1 MKKSDILLLVI
12 VINLLIFSIAN
23 IFFNIKYEQVDD
35 FIIYNLYSG
44 LDGVYIHPILCILIG
59 LFFRIAPQINWHTIF
74 LLLMQFICFTT
85 IGYIILQKHKTPLS
99 ILIYTIFAS
108 IFYTALL
115 LLIQYTSVAA
125 LLILKTKIKNG
136 LF

>member
-12 VINLLIFSIAN
+12 VINLIIFSIAN

-44 LDGVYIHPILCILIG
+44 LDGTYNFHGVYIHPILCILIG

-99 ILIYTIFAS
+99 I
-108 IFYTALL
+108 
-115 LLIQYTSVAA
+115 
-125 LLILKTKIKNG
+125 
-136 LF
+136 